1 MQRLNTPRRKTSS
14 PMSNK
19 ASTSMNQSKYKNVF
33 RDERGK
39 ERSPKFT
46 VSGLST
52 MGKEEFKPYSYCGNT
67 EVANNQYRETKMRSY
82 IN

>member
-1 MQRLNTPRRKTSS
+1 
-14 PMSNK
+14 
-19 ASTSMNQSKYKNVF
+19 MNQSKYKNVF
-33 RDERGK
+33 KEERGK

-52 MGKEEFKPYSYCGNT
+52 IGKEEFKPYSYCGNS

-82 IN
+82 INEPQDASNKNNEKFALRP